1 MLVAVGII
9 VFIVGC
15 CLSSFED
22 VSYNSQVSAERR
34 QKELL
39 NELARISEKESKRV
53 RRTRR
58 IARDKDGNVLAEEI
72 IEEEIDE

>member
-1 MLVAVGII
+1 MLIAVGII

-39 NELARISEKESKRV
+39 NELAKISEKESKRV

-72 IEEEIDE
+72 IEEEVDE

>member
-1 MLVAVGII
+1 MLIAVGII

-53 RRTRR
+53 KRTRR

>member
-53 RRTRR
+53 RRARR

>member
-1 MLVAVGII
+1 MLIAVGII

-39 NELARISEKESKRV
+39 NELAKISEKESKRV

-58 IARDKDGNVLAEEI
+58 IARDKDGNISAEEI
-72 IEEEIDE
+72 IEEEVDE